1 MATYFTWITSSAESS
16 AAWRWCWTGV
26 WWWRTPG
33 DQCHN
38 CHETPSWLL
47 CSQVSTGDRDT
58 QAFLTTLASG
68 PVDITSRTPHP
79 RDQIDILSNRP
90 KLLII
95 FRFLLRSQYLILII
109 TVCCIKLFHW
119 LGIDYFLKTRS
130 LHLPET
136 AQHLAPSISLGK
148 KYDHP
153 FLIKM
158 INQL

>member
-1 MATYFTWITSSAESS
+1 MEVMLDWSVVVADTRRSMSQLSWDSQLTVVFPGQYRRQRYTGFPHNTRIWTWISPAALHIPEIKLTSVAI
-16 AAWRWCWTGV
+16 G
-26 WWWRTPG
+26 
-33 DQCHN
+33 
-38 CHETPSWLL
+38 PS
-47 CSQVSTGDRDT
+47 CQSFSD
-58 QAFLTTLASG
+58 FLS
-68 PVDITSRTPHP
+68 
-79 RDQIDILSNRP
+79 
-90 KLLII
+90 
-95 FRFLLRSQYLILII
+95 RSQYLILII

-148 KYDHP
+148 KYELP